1 MNDDLSGLIDEMSP
15 EEKVLVL
22 EYFTRD
28 REEFL
33 YAAGEARKRFERAD
47 GYRAEPPAE
56 GGLERHP
63 ASYTYDPE
71 AGAAYIYLD
80 DSIPPG
86 GVARTI
92 EVDATV
98 HLDYSLDG
106 RIVGIEILGAWPEAP
121 TAPFKFRWR
130 FR

>member
-33 YAAGEARKRFERAD
+33 YAASEARKRFERAD
-47 GYRAEPPAE
+47 GYRNDRLTVS
-56 GGLERHP
+56 GLERRP
-63 ASYTYDPE
+63 ASYTYDPQ
-71 AGAAYIYLD
+71 AGATYVYLD
-80 DSIPPG
+80 DPTSPG
-86 GVARTI
+86 GVARTV

-98 HLDYSLDG
+98 NLDLDADG
-106 RIVGIEILGAWPEAP
+106 RVIGIEILAAWPGASAAP
-121 TAPFKFRWR
+121 EESQ
-130 FR
+130 

>member
-1 MNDDLSGLIDEMSP
+1 MNDDLSELIDEMSP

-47 GYRAEPPAE
+47 GYRNDRLTVS
-56 GGLERHP
+56 GLERRP
-63 ASYTYDPE
+63 ASYTYDPQ
-71 AGAAYIYLD
+71 AGATYVYLD
-80 DSIPPG
+80 DPTSPG
-86 GVARTI
+86 GVARTV

-98 HLDYSLDG
+98 NLDLDADG
-106 RIVGIEILGAWPEAP
+106 RVIGIEILGAWPGASAAP
-121 TAPFKFRWR
+121 EESQ
-130 FR
+130 